1 MRRTAGFL
9 WVMAALSTF
18 VLGTGCS
25 SGVTGPP
32 EPSEPSSPL
41 FAVWLADTWE
51 ITDLSDPDRN
61 ASSWS
66 YVCADDLFAIGVGI
80 FDSLTLRCSVFWLSA
95 VQDSF
100 DIGTTVPGHTTI
112 RVGGVRVHPHTLNRG
127 SLALLGTRATLTGA
141 GPPNEDD
148 RLPIVWEAI
157 LEGNVLRIEG
167 TGTWNFPGENQLVPA
182 RMVVR
187 LRRCPA
193 DWMQGT
199 HGSLGSWC
207 NPFVAP

>member
-1 MRRTAGFL
+1 MRRSIGFFS
-9 WVMAALSTF
+9 VMAALSMF

-32 EPSEPSSPL
+32 EPPEPSSPL
-41 FAVWLADTWE
+41 FAVWLADAWE

-66 YVCADDLFAIGVGI
+66 YGCTSGVFGV
-80 FDSLTLRCSVFWLSA
+80 LPPLRCSVFWLSA

-100 DIGTTVPGHTTI
+100 VIATTI
-112 RVGGVRVHPHTLNRG
+112 PRHQGGFGVADTRPRWLNRG

-141 GPPNEDD
+141 GPTRFDD
-148 RLPIVWEAI
+148 RLPIVWEAM
-157 LEGNVLRIEG
+157 LEGNVLTIEG
-167 TGTWNFPGENQLVPA
+167 TGTWDRWIGVPEETPLVPA
-182 RMVVR
+182 RIVVR

-193 DWMQGT
+193 EWLNSPHGT
-199 HGSLGSWC
+199 RGSWC
-207 NPFVAP
+207 DPFKGP

>member
-1 MRRTAGFL
+1 
-9 WVMAALSTF
+9 
-18 VLGTGCS
+18 
-25 SGVTGPP
+25 VTGPP
-32 EPSEPSSPL
+32 EPPEPSSPL
-41 FAVWLADTWE
+41 FAVWLADAWE

-112 RVGGVRVHPHTLNRG
+112 RVGGVRVHPQTLNRG

-141 GPPNEDD
+141 GPSHFDD
-148 RLPIVWEAI
+148 RLPIVWEAM
-157 LEGNVLRIEG
+157 LEGNVLTIEG
-167 TGTWNFPGENQLVPA
+167 TGTWNFSGENQPVPA
-182 RMVVR
+182 RWVVR
-187 LRRCPA
+187 LQRCPA
-193 DWMQGT
+193 EWLQGL
-199 HGSLGSWC
+199 HGARGSWC
-207 NPFVAP
+207 NPFKGP